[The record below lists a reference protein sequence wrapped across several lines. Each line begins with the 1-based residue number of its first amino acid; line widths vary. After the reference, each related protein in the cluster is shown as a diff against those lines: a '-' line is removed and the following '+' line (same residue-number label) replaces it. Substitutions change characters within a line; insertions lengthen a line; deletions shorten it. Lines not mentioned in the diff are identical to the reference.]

1 MPLARS
7 LEYAPFLSPP
17 VSSSSVLQAI
27 HAMEGY
33 SSRTVLLQSMS
44 DILSS
49 SSSHLLCTER
59 QQIRV
64 PDIAFDYASV
74 QATEDSLKPLAQN
87 SRIHC
92 PNDEPGLA
100 SMSAIMF
107 ADEIFASQHVAF
119 DLNTDFRLSN
129 SSTPSLSPSC
139 ASTTSSARSS
149 TDSSDAGSF
158 TLTESTNATASDLPG
173 PGRILGNLYSRGGRP
188 LERALGRFAHR
199 VGLFPRSVDPGVDA
213 RGATEESEGSRSIN
227 YTMSDLPGP
236 GRILGNLYSSGGRR
250 LEKGVARL
258 AKKWP
263 SDLDYQIS
271 SIIVYSRGNISDG
284 DRKSVKKMCKKM
296 LNYTQ

>member
-1 MPLARS
+1 
-7 LEYAPFLSPP
+7 
-17 VSSSSVLQAI
+17 
-27 HAMEGY
+27 MEGY
-33 SSRTVLLQSMS
+33 FSRTSLLHSTS
-44 DILSS
+44 DALSS
-49 SSSHLLCTER
+49 SSSSSFEHLLSTR
-59 QQIRV
+59 PPLPIKLPGQQLRDPEIGS
-64 PDIAFDYASV
+64 DHAGA
-74 QATEDSLKPLAQN
+74 QTTEDEPISLAQN
-87 SRIHC
+87 LLIH
-92 PNDEPGLA
+92 PPYDDPGVDA
-100 SMSAIMF
+100 TPAITF

-119 DLNTDFRLSN
+119 HLNTDFGLYN
-129 SSTPSLSPSC
+129 SSTSSLSPSC
-139 ASTTSSARSS
+139 ASTISSAPSS
-149 TDSSDAGSF
+149 ADNAESGSF

-188 LERALGRFAHR
+188 LERALGRLAHR
-199 VGLFPRSVDPGVDA
+199 VGLLPPSFVPGDDTHAVGD
-213 RGATEESEGSRSIN
+213 ESEGSRSIN

-271 SIIVYSRGNISDG
+271 SIIVYSRGTISDG

>member
-119 DLNTDFRLSN
+119 DLNTDFSLHNN
-129 SSTPSLSPSC
+129 STSSLSPSC
-139 ASTTSSARSS
+139 ASTSSVPSS
-149 TDSSDAGSF
+149 TDNSDSGSF

-188 LERALGRFAHR
+188 LERALGRLAHR
-199 VGLFPRSVDPGVDA
+199 IGLLPPSFIPGVDTYA
-213 RGATEESEGSRSIN
+213 VGDESEGSRSIN

-271 SIIVYSRGNISDG
+271 SIIVYSRGTISDG